1 MNDVQRRKPWVLL
14 LACLVDMG
22 NSYCYDTPSALK
34 SQLQEHLHGM
44 PTASFEMA
52 FNLLYTV
59 YSVPN
64 IVLPLLGGL
73 VTDRIGPR
81 SMLVVVTLLILVG
94 HGIFAAGNQL
104 QSVPVMLLG
113 RVVFGLGGETIS
125 VAQATVLAVWF
136 ESNELALANGFAL
149 STSKLATTLNN
160 ELSPVL
166 AEAFGLSSAIWAG
179 VIVCALAFLATL
191 ALYQI
196 SERSVYDKDDDV
208 RVQLSDVFEFRCDC
222 NPSVTLTSPIP
233 STTFWLMAGA
243 FFVLYA
249 ATGPFNNVASSVFLE
264 RDYYKALP
272 TACQRCGL
280 GAYAGD
286 VTCSSLPLTCPPSP
300 PFAHPLPLLSVHC
313 ALNQTQ
319 CQRVPPYV
327 RAHHINCDAE
337 FWKKGEVTKE
347 YCSVKYAAEQAAAFP
362 LSIAPLLVA
371 ATAPLSGYLVDHL
384 GHRAVLATG
393 AMVLLGLS
401 HALIGYTWL
410 SLYVPLVLQGMGFS
424 VFLSALWPAVSYCVA
439 PHHVGTAYGVLCAVL
454 NFGLAL
460 VPMLVV
466 IEHNLTGVYVPY
478 VNGMFMVLSL
488 LGVGICATLCVV
500 DHANGGA
507 LDGIT
512 MTQVQPPP
520 VLLSEVLATEETCL
534 VAVSAVGYGT

>member
-1 MNDVQRRKPWVLL
+1 MDDAQRRKPWVLL
-14 LACLVDMG
+14 LACLVDIG

-64 IVLPLLGGL
+64 IVLPLFGGL

-81 SMLVVVTLLILVG
+81 SMLLLVTLLILIG
-94 HGIFAAGNQL
+94 HGIFAVGNQL
-104 QSVPVMLLG
+104 QNVPVMLLG

-136 ESNELALANGFAL
+136 DSNELALANGFAL

-179 VIVCALAFLATL
+179 VVVCALAFLATL
-191 ALYQI
+191 ALYRI
-196 SERSVYDKDDDV
+196 SERDAVDQDDDNV
-208 RVQLSDVFEFRCDC
+208 PVQLSDIIDF
-222 NPSVTLTSPIP
+222 STS
-233 STTFWLMAGA
+233 FWLMAGA

-249 ATGPFNNVASSVFLE
+249 VTGPFNNVASSIFLE

-272 TACQRCGL
+272 SACHRCGL

-286 VTCSSLPLTCPPSP
+286 VNCSMLPPACPPSP
-300 PFAHPLPLLSVHC
+300 PYAYPLPLLSAHC
-313 ALNQTQ
+313 TLNQTQ
-319 CQRVPPYV
+319 CLRAPPYV
-327 RAHHINCDAE
+327 LAHHINCDDT
-337 FWKKGEVTKE
+337 FWKNGEVTKG

-371 ATAPLSGYLVDHL
+371 TTAPLSGYLVDHL
-384 GHRAVLATG
+384 GHRAALATG

-410 SLYVPLVLQGMGFS
+410 SLYVPLVLQGIGFS

-466 IEHNLTGVYVPY
+466 VEHNLTGVYVPY
-478 VNGMFMVLSL
+478 VNGMFIGLSL
-488 LGVGICATLCVV
+488 LGVGACAALCVV

-507 LDGIT
+507 LDGVT
-512 MTQVQPPP
+512 MTQVQPTP
-520 VLLSEVLATEETCL
+520 VPLSELLTNEETSL
-534 VAVSAVGYGT
+534 VQAPTVGYGTYS